1 MNEDV
6 RETFHSVEYDEYYA
20 SLDAKTKAKYDYVET
35 IIKTQYVVNK
45 KFVKNLEGTEFYEA
59 RITVGTNEHRT
70 IIFAVDS
77 SSFMESKRVL
87 FLNSFLKKDT
97 KQYKGEIETARQIL
111 NKYIQGGEDKKMI
124 KLDEKK
130 LAGLKTGSQHLAES
144 YGEKGTPSREEFEA
158 KAKAWYFAELLR
170 DERKRQKLTQQQLG
184 ERIGKKREYI
194 SALEQGQTDM
204 QLSTFMLIANALG
217 LRFSL
222 VIG

>member
-1 MNEDV
+1 MNNL
-6 RETFHSVEYDEYYA
+6 
-20 SLDAKTKAKYDYVET
+20 SLDYINMKSPYLVKRADDGDYVF
-35 IIKTQYVVNK
+35 Q
-45 KFVKNLEGTEFYEA
+45 
-59 RITVGTNEHRT
+59 TN
-70 IIFAVDS
+70 I
-77 SSFMESKRVL
+77 SK
-87 FLNSFLKKDT
+87 
-97 KQYKGEIETARQIL
+97 
-111 NKYIQGGEDKKMI
+111 EDKKMI

-130 LAGLKTGSQHLAES
+130 LARLKTGSQHLAET

-158 KAKAWYFAELLR
+158 KAKAWYYAELLR

-222 VIG
+222 VVG